1 MSWSRSNAIS
11 ASRTEFARQAL
22 KRGKSRSKPTPK
34 SPASPRRNARAK
46 SHTAVRRAK
55 RVRSRI
61 ASRAPIKAIGLHAAT
76 TRVPSGARRTHAPS
90 AGVRNG
96 ARRMRVRI
104 VLVRSGVHRINT
116 PIAGVRNGAR
126 RMRAPIAG
134 VPSGAHR
141 INTPIAGVRNGA
153 RRMRARIARVR
164 SASQRG
170 THLRVLP
177 PVREARESA
186 HAVGESLRAVAEH
199 DADLGAF
206 EHFLDVAFAELRVQ
220 DQITFAKGL
229 VHRVTGEGIHGLT
242 ERLRRPAIGA
252 LLLGA
257 RLLCHARCSR

>member
-76 TRVPSGARRTHAPS
+76 TRVPSGARRTHAPI
-90 AGVRNG
+90 AG
-96 ARRMRVRI
+96 AR
-104 VLVRSGVHRINT
+104 T
-116 PIAGVRNGAR
+116 GAR
-126 RMRAPIAG
+126 RMRAPIAR

-170 THLRVLP
+170 THLRLLP